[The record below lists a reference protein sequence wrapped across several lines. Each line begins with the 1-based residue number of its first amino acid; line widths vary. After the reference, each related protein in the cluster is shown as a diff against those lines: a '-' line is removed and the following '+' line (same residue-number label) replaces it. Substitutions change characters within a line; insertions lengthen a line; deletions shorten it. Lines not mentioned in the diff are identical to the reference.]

1 MLSDVPSGLHAWNSM
16 DTFMVVMTILGGLGL
31 FLLGMQYL
39 SQSMKN
45 LAGKQMRHLLSN
57 VSGSRWKGAAL
68 GIFFT
73 ILFQSSSAS
82 TVVLVSFVEAGL
94 LVFVQTLPVLLGAA
108 LGTTITAQLIA
119 FNIGQFA
126 LLGVGVGFVLSMAS
140 KGRYKHLF
148 EVLTSIGLI
157 FYGMQLMSQAVK
169 PLSGYEPFLQ
179 VMIHISNPVVALL
192 LGLAATALIQSSAA
206 FIGILISLGAT
217 GLLSV
222 ESCLPMILGANIGTT
237 ISGLIVSLSLGR
249 AAKKVA
255 VANFMFKLLT
265 ALAFI
270 AFISQWHLIVD
281 FVSGEKAGFGRQLA
295 NAHTLFNLL
304 LMVVW
309 LPLIPWFSRLFNQY
323 IMPDR
328 VEPTFSLRF
337 LTDDVLESP
346 SLSISLLKKEL
357 VDMGQVVLKMVDN
370 SLGLFIFKDERQLAE
385 IKAIENRVDDYS
397 EKINQFWLKSA
408 HVTSRDKWPNEVYE
422 LLYLVNEL
430 EQIADLVSVNLVH
443 QAEKWLATDADFSAE
458 GKDELVYYHS
468 RCIKQLQR
476 ALLLVENRDYLH
488 AIKMKQ
494 KYREYAYMAFDL
506 ELSHF
511 KRLFAPESQS
521 VESSKIHIELLSLF
535 RIINSR
541 TTNFGRIVL
550 RDPSITEN
558 GNQP

>member
-1 MLSDVPSGLHAWNSM
+1 MLFAVVTDLQLWNSK
-16 DTFMVVMTILGGLGL
+16 DTFMVVMTILGGLGF

-45 LAGKQMRHLLSN
+45 LTGKQMRHLLSN
-57 VSGSRWKGAAL
+57 ISGSRWKGALL

-126 LLGVGVGFVLSMAS
+126 LLGVGVGFVMSMAS

-148 EVLTSIGLI
+148 EIVTSIGLI
-157 FYGMQLMSQAVK
+157 FYGMQLMAQAVK
-169 PLSGYEPFLQ
+169 PLSNYEPFLQ
-179 VMIHISNPVVALL
+179 VMVHISNPVVALL

-206 FIGILISLGAT
+206 FIGILISLGST

-237 ISGLIVSLSLGR
+237 VSGLIASLSLGR

-270 AFISQWHLIVD
+270 AFISQWHLIVT
-281 FVSGEKAGFGRQLA
+281 FVSGHKASFGRQLA
-295 NAHTLFNLL
+295 NAHTIFNLL
-304 LMVVW
+304 LMCVW
-309 LPLIPWFSRLFNQY
+309 LPLLPWFNKLFNRF

-328 VEPTFSLRF
+328 VEPSFSLRF
-337 LTDDVLESP
+337 LTDDVIESP
-346 SLSISLLKKEL
+346 TLSISLLKKEL

-370 SLGLFIFKDERQLAE
+370 SLSLFIFKDERQLAE
-385 IKAIENRVDDYS
+385 IKAMENRVDDYS
-397 EKINQFWLKSA
+397 EKINQFWIKSA
-408 HVTSRDKWPNEVYE
+408 HITSREKWPNEVFE

-443 QAEKWLATDADFSAE
+443 QAEKWMQTDADFSAE
-458 GKDELVYYHS
+458 GKDELIYYHS

-476 ALLLVENRDYLH
+476 ALLLVENRDYHH

-550 RDPSITEN
+550 RDPSITDN
-558 GNQP
+558 GDKV